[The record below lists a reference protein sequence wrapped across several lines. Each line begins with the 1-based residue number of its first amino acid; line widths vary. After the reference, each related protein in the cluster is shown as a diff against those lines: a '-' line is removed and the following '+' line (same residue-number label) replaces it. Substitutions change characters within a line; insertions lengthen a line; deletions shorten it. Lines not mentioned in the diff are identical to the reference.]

1 MGITALFNNCHPDIL
16 PNMKLFKILFLVSN
30 VATAPGNYF
39 SLRSNPTAPK
49 SYFTR
54 TGFPASPQTY
64 FTRKHF
70 AASPQTYFTRKS
82 FAAAP
87 QTYFTRTRFPPAP
100 QTYSS
105 RIDIDSN
112 VYKVEKENY
121 VTDNR
126 VKVDVSSKS
135 PSTAAALAYVNS
147 VVKEGLCGKAAEAYV
162 KSILDGKSKE
172 AASGE
177 ATRAYITAFNSG
189 ERYEKGGACEAA
201 ERAWRDASANRQKDH
216 VLEATLAFIKKWPGV
231 EDGNPCAVAGTDY
244 VKEILA
250 GKSHTGAT
258 SAAMRG
264 FIKAFKEKANNGAPL
279 NDEACHKASRAF
291 FEAVP
296 YKSDPII
303 GAGFAAF
310 SDKLFAG
317 NGVVY
322 DPVCLDAMETFID
335 SHSAGEDLLTSNLKA
350 ARSFFKAFV
359 SNPQTIPADS
369 PCASATLSYAQALN
383 KGPSSAAN
391 AGMIA
396 YINEAIKQKDR
407 VFDPVCG
414 AATLAYWDTFID
426 KKNEAAASEA
436 AAVAYLDAL
445 EANPDFDENG
455 ACGRAAKAYIEE
467 FQS

>member
-1 MGITALFNNCHPDIL
+1 MGTALFNNCHPDIL

-70 AASPQTYFTRKS
+70 AASPQTYFTR
-82 FAAAP
+82 
-87 QTYFTRTRFPPAP
+87 TRFPPAP

-112 VYKVEKENY
+112 VYKVENENY

-126 VKVDVSSKS
+126 VKVDISSKS

-216 VLEATLAFIKKWPGV
+216 HKPR
-231 EDGNPCAVAGTDY
+231 
-244 VKEILA
+244 
-250 GKSHTGAT
+250 T
-258 SAAMRG
+258 S
-264 FIKAFKEKANNGAPL
+264 
-279 NDEACHKASRAF
+279 
-291 FEAVP
+291 
-296 YKSDPII
+296 
-303 GAGFAAF
+303 
-310 SDKLFAG
+310 
-317 NGVVY
+317 
-322 DPVCLDAMETFID
+322 
-335 SHSAGEDLLTSNLKA
+335 LT
-350 ARSFFKAFV
+350 V
-359 SNPQTIPADS
+359 
-369 PCASATLSYAQALN
+369 
-383 KGPSSAAN
+383 
-391 AGMIA
+391 
-396 YINEAIKQKDR
+396 
-407 VFDPVCG
+407 
-414 AATLAYWDTFID
+414 
-426 KKNEAAASEA
+426 
-436 AAVAYLDAL
+436 
-445 EANPDFDENG
+445 
-455 ACGRAAKAYIEE
+455 
-467 FQS
+467 